1 MTARPLCGSRPAAVL
16 GLVGLLVLALLVPGA
31 AAGLVWLAPVLLLVL
46 VLSCGRYPGEAAL
59 LRVLAPARRERAH
72 SIPRRPPDRPPSSR
86 SRLLVGSLAGR
97 APPARLV
104 VR

>member
-1 MTARPLCGSRPAAVL
+1 MSPRPLCEPRGAAVV
-16 GLVGLLVLALLVPGA
+16 GLAGLLVLALLVPGA

-46 VLSCGRYPGEAAL
+46 VLSCGRYPGEAVL
-59 LRVLAPARRERAH
+59 LRVLAPARRERAR
-72 SIPRRPPDRPPSSR
+72 SIPRRPPARPPSSR

-97 APPARLV
+97 APPPRLV